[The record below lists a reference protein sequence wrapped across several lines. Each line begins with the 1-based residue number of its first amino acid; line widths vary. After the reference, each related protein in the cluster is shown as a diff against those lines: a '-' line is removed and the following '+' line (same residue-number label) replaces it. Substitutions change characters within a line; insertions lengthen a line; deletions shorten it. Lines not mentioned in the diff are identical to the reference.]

1 MEDASAA
8 AAGAPRPSLRLSS
21 LPTFSPQPLPK
32 HLRHPSLPAPSG
44 PLPRPPSVLEN
55 EEIGARLSASSPPAT
70 GSVRSK
76 LIAFP
81 FPSIPEIGVSPA
93 VDPIYNPNE
102 NDPTRDKLSPLVSQS
117 SRSQS
122 SSQLSPLNF
131 ALHGDSPGSLTRQPS
146 AHTQASSDALGEN
159 SRPSVQYESTIPP
172 HINQYNNQVSN
183 RHSVN
188 ESTISSSSIPTSSS
202 NVLHNSSMINSAR
215 RRETLDLLIPEYQ
228 TDALLQK
235 ITTSSS
241 DPGEEHRSTS
251 RLSRL
256 SYISSGAAFIV
267 SENGTSRRS
276 SGQSYLVEN
285 LLPSM
290 GDLQDLNNLHAA
302 PEKEPQLDSSPRAP
316 EFEPKHSRQGSNL
329 TGTLGHTIDPSVRV
343 HPADNRF
350 EHTYRMRR
358 ASEAEDPIYVP
369 VYSFEPPGKFPD
381 RTRPTAPRVAPRFI
395 NHTPRNFSLPGREFG
410 EPTIPRSSSDSAE
423 MLLGHSTKFDG
434 ADRTVSKPAAT
445 YNPQNRRRSSFGI
458 TLKKLSPIGGLDL
471 SKKRSN
477 TLPTDPA
484 IAKEKSKKETAR
496 QRFEREHSHYL
507 HDLSHLEKGNNR
519 PNTPTVG
526 PEIQIHGPR
535 HSFSKYGVPG
545 LNRPNDSY
553 IGDNI
558 DPQRWPEQS
567 KRQKRI
573 GRSLLCACLLMP
585 PMWLIM
591 AVGLLDNLVVEL
603 TNGEIWSVGRTEK
616 TIAAWLGGMF
626 CFSLIVTIIT
636 VGVVAL

>member
-8 AAGAPRPSLRLSS
+8 VAGAPRPSLHLSS
-21 LPTFSPQPLPK
+21 LPAFSPVTLPK
-32 HLRHPSLPAPSG
+32 HLRQPSLPAPSG

-76 LIAFP
+76 LTAFP

-93 VDPIYNPNE
+93 ADPIYNNNE
-102 NDPTRDKLSPLVSQS
+102 NDLIRDKLSPLTSASSKSQS
-117 SRSQS
+117 SG
-122 SSQLSPLNF
+122 QLSPLNF
-131 ALHGDSPGSLTRQPS
+131 VTSGDSPGSLGRQPS

-172 HINQYNNQVSN
+172 HIDRYNQASN
-183 RHSVN
+183 RL
-188 ESTISSSSIPTSSS
+188 STNDSIYSSSSIPSSQS
-202 NVLHNSSMINSAR
+202 NVLHNSLMISSAR
-215 RRETLDLLIPEYQ
+215 RRETLDLLIPEHQ
-228 TDALLQK
+228 TGALLQK
-235 ITTSSS
+235 IATSSS
-241 DPGEEHRSTS
+241 DLGEEHRSTS

-267 SENGTSRRS
+267 SEDGTSRRS
-276 SGQSYLVEN
+276 SGQSYVVEN
-285 LLPSM
+285 LLPSI
-290 GDLQDLNNLHAA
+290 GDLPGLNNMHADPVKG
-302 PEKEPQLDSSPRAP
+302 PEHM
-316 EFEPKHSRQGSNL
+316 HSRQGSNL
-329 TGTLGHTIDPSVRV
+329 TGTLGHLKDPSVRV
-343 HPADNRF
+343 HPADDRF

-381 RTRPTAPRVAPRFI
+381 RTRVTAPRVAPRFI

-410 EPTIPRSSSDSAE
+410 DGTIPRSSSDSAE
-423 MLLGHSTKFDG
+423 MLLGHSTKSNG
-434 ADRTVSKPAAT
+434 AGGTIPKPAAT
-445 YNPQNRRRSSFGI
+445 YDPQNRRRSSFGI
-458 TLKKLSPIGGLDL
+458 TLKKLSPISGLDL

-477 TLPTDPA
+477 TLPIDPTSRV
-484 IAKEKSKKETAR
+484 KPKKETAR
-496 QRFEREHSHYL
+496 QKFEREHSHYF
-507 HDLSHLEKGNNR
+507 HDLSHLEKGNWS
-519 PNTPTVG
+519 NTPTTG
-526 PEIQIHGPR
+526 APELQIHGPR

-545 LNRPNDSY
+545 LNRPDDSY

-558 DPQRWPEQS
+558 DPHRWPEQC

-603 TNGEIWSVGRTEK
+603 TNGEIWCVGRTEK

-636 VGVVAL
+636 VGVVVL